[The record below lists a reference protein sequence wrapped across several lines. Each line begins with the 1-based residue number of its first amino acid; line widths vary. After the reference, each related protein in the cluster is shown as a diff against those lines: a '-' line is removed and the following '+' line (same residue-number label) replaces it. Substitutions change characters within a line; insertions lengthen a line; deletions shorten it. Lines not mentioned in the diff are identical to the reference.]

1 MLRVGIVG
9 CGKIADAHVAL
20 IRHIA
25 GCEIVGVCDREPLM
39 ARQLYERYPVK
50 ACYDGVA
57 ELLAQA
63 RPDVVHVTTPPASHF
78 DIARQ
83 CLEASCHVYVEKPF
97 TINGDEAQRLI
108 ALAERVGCLITVGHD
123 SQFRP
128 AARRMRALVQ
138 GGFLGDGPLHMES
151 YFGYELSRAGYA
163 GAMLGDKEHWVRQL
177 PGKLLHNV
185 ISHGVARIAEFMTTE
200 SPLIIAH
207 GFPSPFLRSMGV
219 TEIIDELRVIVGEAQ
234 RVTAYFTFSSQM
246 RPSLHQFRLYGSKN
260 GLILDQDQETL
271 IRLRGSKLKSY
282 AEPFF
287 APMIFAKQYMAGAFR
302 NMGLF
307 LARDFH
313 MKAGMK
319 HLIEQFYRS
328 IATRTP
334 APIPHRE
341 ILLTATIMDEIFA
354 QLDAQQRQLSTSRYE
369 GFRPMRDKQALNEM
383 ADDTNM
389 P

>member
-1 MLRVGIVG
+1 
-9 CGKIADAHVAL
+9 
-20 IRHIA
+20 
-25 GCEIVGVCDREPLM
+25 
-39 ARQLYERYPVK
+39 
-50 ACYDGVA
+50 
-57 ELLAQA
+57 
-63 RPDVVHVTTPPASHF
+63 
-78 DIARQ
+78 
-83 CLEASCHVYVEKPF
+83 
-97 TINGDEAQRLI
+97 
-108 ALAERVGCLITVGHD
+108 
-123 SQFRP
+123 
-128 AARRMRALVQ
+128 
-138 GGFLGDGPLHMES
+138 MES

-185 ISHGVARIAEFMTTE
+185 ISHGIARIAEFLTTE
-200 SPLIIAH
+200 SPRIIAH
-207 GFPSPFLRSMGV
+207 GFPSPFLQSTGV
-219 TEIIDELRVIVGEAQ
+219 TEIIDELRVIVSEEQ

-271 IRLRGSKLKSY
+271 IRLRGAKLKSY

-319 HLIEQFYRS
+319 HLIQEFYRS
-328 IATRTP
+328 IAARTP

-341 ILLTATIMDEIFA
+341 ILLTATIMDEIFG
-354 QLDAQQRQLSTSRYE
+354 QLDAQQRQLGASRYE

-383 ADDTNM
+383 ADDTNT